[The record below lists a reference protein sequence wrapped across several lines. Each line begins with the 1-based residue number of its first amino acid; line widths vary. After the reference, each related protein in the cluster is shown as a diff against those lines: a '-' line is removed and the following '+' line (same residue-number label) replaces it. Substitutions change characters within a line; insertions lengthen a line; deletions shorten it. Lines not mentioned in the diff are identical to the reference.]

1 MVKDKVVKVTKRDG
15 TTEDYN
21 FEKIKIAIT
30 KSADRVNYKF
40 TKKDLNKIKSFVDLE
55 IDDLKECNIDFI
67 HGVVENVLM
76 YVNKNV
82 AQSYMNYRN
91 YKTEDLKLF
100 QDVAEDFL
108 EAIDG
113 ESDNENS
120 NTNLRHNATKRT
132 EGAKRFS
139 KELYKKLYVNAD
151 EKEAM
156 KKGYIYENDQSDKII
171 RGYNCALSRVGEILK
186 GGFELEGYEYVE
198 PKDIDVAVG
207 QMSDIIR
214 EISGQHYG
222 GLTVPQVDKILA
234 KYHKMNY
241 ELMVK
246 EAIEDY
252 GLDMTKE
259 DNIKLIKRKN
269 YRKLCQNLQG
279 LEMSIQTLGSSR
291 GSYPF
296 VTFTFGDVDDEWEAD
311 IGKAI
316 LEVRLKGH
324 GSKVKKRCIFP
335 KLVFLHD
342 DELHGENKEYEW
354 LYDLAI
360 ECSSKSMYPDYI
372 DSKFYK
378 HEGKWISPMG

>member
-1 MVKDKVVKVTKRDG
+1 MREKIVTTVIKRDN
-15 TTEDYN
+15 TEELFD

-40 TKKDLNKIKSFVDLE
+40 TQKEYDKIKSL
-55 IDDLKECNIDFI
+55 IDIEMKGLDKCNIDFV
-67 HGVVENVLM
+67 HGVVENVLN
-76 YVNKNV
+76 YINKNV
-82 AQSYMNYRN
+82 ASSYMNYRN
-91 YKTEDLKLF
+91 YKNDDLKLF
-100 QDVAEDFL
+100 QDVEKDFL

-113 ESDNENS
+113 DGDNENS

-132 EGAKRFS
+132 EGAKRFA
-139 KELYKKLYVNAD
+139 KELYKKLYLNVD

-156 KKGYIYENDQSDKII
+156 KQGYIYANDLSDLII
-171 RGYNCALSRVGEILK
+171 KGYNCALTRVGEILK
-186 GGFELEGYEYVE
+186 NGFTLEGYEYTE

-207 QMSDIIR
+207 QTSDIIR
-214 EISGQHYG
+214 EVSGQHYG
-222 GLTVPQVDKILA
+222 GLTVPQIDKILA
-234 KYHKMNY
+234 KYYKMNY
-241 ELMVK
+241 ELLKK
-246 EAIEDY
+246 EAEEDY
-252 GLDMTKE
+252 GLDMTNE
-259 DNIKLIKRKN
+259 DNIKMIKSKN
-269 YRKLCQNLQG
+269 YRKLCQNIQG

-296 VTFTFGDVDDEWEAD
+296 VTFTFGDVEDEWEAD

-316 LEVRLKGH
+316 LEVRMKGH

-342 DELHGENKEYEW
+342 DSLHGEGKEYEW

-372 DSKFYK
+372 DSKFFK
-378 HEGKWISPMG
+378 HEGKWVSPMG